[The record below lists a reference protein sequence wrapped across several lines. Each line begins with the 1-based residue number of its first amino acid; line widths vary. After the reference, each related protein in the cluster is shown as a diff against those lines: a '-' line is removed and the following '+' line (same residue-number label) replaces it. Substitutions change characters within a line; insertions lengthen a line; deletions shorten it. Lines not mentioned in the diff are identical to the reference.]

1 MTAMIYDFF
10 VQKLGNQSLVN
21 IVTSITGDVSKKS
34 IIMQFCTPVSELRK
48 VIATVAFGM
57 GINCHDG
64 L

>member
-1 MTAMIYDFF
+1 MNFF

-21 IVTSITGDVSKKS
+21 IFTSITGDISKKL

-48 VIATVAFGM
+48 VIAFGM
-57 GINCHDG
+57 SINCHDG

>member
-1 MTAMIYDFF
+1 MTAMIYEFF

-21 IVTSITGDVSKKS
+21 IFTSITGDISKKS